1 MDKQLYAPPRLFVK
15 IQQKKLRA
23 MLARLHYLCR
33 PHWGGVRP
41 VRRYMVFPLRLYPS
55 NLAG

>member
-1 MDKQLYAPPRLFVK
+1 MDKELYVPPRLFVK
-15 IQQKKLRA
+15 IQQKKSRE
-23 MLARLHYLCR
+23 MFTELHYLCR

-41 VRRYMVFPLRLYPS
+41 VLGYAAFPLRLYPS